1 MSQENVETA
10 RRFHDHFDTTGEPLW
25 EVVDSEIEIYD
36 HDIPDAGTYRGLDGY
51 IRWLTNWGE
60 TFDGYAMDLE
70 RLVDAGDQVVSLF
83 VMRATGRG
91 SGATVE
97 RKDAMISTFR
107 GGKIT
112 RVEYFND
119 QSEALEAVGLSE

>member
-1 MSQENVETA
+1 MSQENVEIA
-10 RRFHDHFDTTGEPLW
+10 RRFHEHFDRTGEPLW
-25 EVVDSEIEIYD
+25 DVVDSEIEVYD
-36 HDIPDAGTYRGLDGY
+36 HDIPDAGTYRGLEAYAG
-51 IRWLTNWGE
+51 WLTNWSE
-60 TFDGYAMDLE
+60 AFEDFAMDLE
-70 RLVDAGDQVVSLF
+70 RLVDAGDRVVSLF

-107 GGKIT
+107 SGKIA

-119 QSEALEAVGLSE
+119 QAQALEAAGRSE

>member
-1 MSQENVETA
+1 
-10 RRFHDHFDTTGEPLW
+10 
-25 EVVDSEIEIYD
+25 
-36 HDIPDAGTYRGLDGY
+36 
-51 IRWLTNWGE
+51 
-60 TFDGYAMDLE
+60 
-70 RLVDAGDQVVSLF
+70 VVSLF

-97 RKDAMISTFR
+97 RKDAMISTFQ

-119 QSEALEAVGLSE
+119 QSEALEAAGLSEQDAHAGS